1 MLTITIT
8 TPLGD
13 IEIQHSKQ
21 TAKAVGNQR
30 AVDFWNNDVEM
41 GLYGIHG
48 HLFDKD
54 DCDIADVISAAM
66 DSVGF
71 SNVKIPEKSRVQAI
85 EELKSYSSG
94 YPIGPLP

>member
-1 MLTITIT
+1 
-8 TPLGD
+8 
-13 IEIQHSKQ
+13 
-21 TAKAVGNQR
+21 
-30 AVDFWNNDVEM
+30 M

-71 SNVKIPEKSRVQAI
+71 KNVQIPEKSRLQAI
-85 EELKSYSSG
+85 EELKSYPSG